1 MWAVILG
8 CLITLIMGLAILGFS
23 YWLALR
29 KTKLKKKGKRNHE

>member
-29 KTKLKKKGKRNHE
+29 KTKPRKERKEKP